1 MSRLFFKIQLIM
13 APFKISN
20 LIMFRGGKLQF
31 AIMPS
36 YEPTKLLDASKV
48 ISKLTPTK
56 DIIQAV
62 YRVLTPGL

>member
-48 ISKLTPTK
+48 ISKLTHTK
-56 DIIQAV
+56 ISYKQCTV
-62 YRVLTPGL
+62 F